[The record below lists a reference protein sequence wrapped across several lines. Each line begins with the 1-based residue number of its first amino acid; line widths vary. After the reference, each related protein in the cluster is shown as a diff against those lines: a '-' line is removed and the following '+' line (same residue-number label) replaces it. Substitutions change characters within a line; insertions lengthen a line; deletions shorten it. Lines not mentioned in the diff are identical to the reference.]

1 MVQFAPV
8 WNLNASIAGGGDN
21 STFSTSLGY
30 LDQTGMTI
38 YSDYKRYNFR
48 LNTSYKKGRFS
59 FSETLGLTH
68 KDKTPT
74 TAFNIALSN
83 VNLFMMNKDGFTS
96 GGPDYY
102 STPKMAKRRIR

>member
-1 MVQFAPV
+1 
-8 WNLNASIAGGGDN
+8 
-21 STFSTSLGY
+21 
-30 LDQTGMTI
+30 MTI

-74 TAFNIALSN
+74 TAFNIALPT
-83 VNLFMMNKDGFTS
+83 LPIYDEQGRFTS
-96 GGPDYY
+96 GGLIIT
-102 STPKMAKRRIR
+102 STPKMARRRIR